1 MYIQDNIIK
10 ITYACS
16 ATEEEIQKLID
27 ELKKNLNSNSSIDT
41 IYIYNDDIPISLLV
55 YIMDLLTKD
64 SIVLYVNMNLANR
77 LQKIIDAELFQ
88 QNIRILQ

>member
-41 IYIYNDDIPISLLV
+41 IYIYNDDMPISLLV

>member
-41 IYIYNDDIPISLLV
+41 IYIYNDDMPISLLI

-88 QNIRILQ
+88 QSIRILQ

>member
-41 IYIYNDDIPISLLV
+41 IYIYNDDMPISLLI